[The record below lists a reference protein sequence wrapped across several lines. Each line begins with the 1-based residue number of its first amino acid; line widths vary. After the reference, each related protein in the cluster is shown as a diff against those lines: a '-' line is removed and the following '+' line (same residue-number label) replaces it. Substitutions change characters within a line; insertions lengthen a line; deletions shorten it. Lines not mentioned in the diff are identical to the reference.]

1 MAGVRPSDT
10 PATSPHAP
18 DAVDVSVLVP
28 VRDEALNL
36 AATAASMQAQQ
47 FPGEIEFIFA
57 DGRSSDDTLEILH
70 DLAARDRRIRVVDNP
85 ERLTPHGLNV
95 CLREARGTFVARM
108 DGHAQYPSD
117 YLARGV
123 ERLGRGDVAWVSGP
137 QLPRG
142 EGWWSSR
149 VTLALQSTLGRGGSR
164 RWQPDS
170 GSDAADELPITSG
183 SGVFLGVWRRSTLLE
198 LDGWDEGWA
207 ANQDVELAARI
218 EARGERI
225 VSLASMGAFYIPR
238 NSPRSLFRQY
248 FRYGFFRVKTS
259 RRHPDALRLS
269 HLGTPCIVAA
279 LLASSLPAG
288 APVRRRIRTAARAA
302 SGAYGL
308 TVLTATAR
316 VARRGEP
323 LDWVLVP
330 GVLAVMHVSWG
341 VGFIAGCWCLGP
353 PTEGLKGVVRGLRA
367 RVGGPSRPRQRR
379 PAEARPGSA

>member
-1 MAGVRPSDT
+1 MAGVRPSDM
-10 PATSPHAP
+10 PAGGAHAP

-70 DLAARDRRIRVVDNP
+70 DLAARDHRIRVVDNP
-85 ERLTPHGLNV
+85 ERLTPHGLNI

-108 DGHAQYPSD
+108 DGHAQYPRD

-123 ERLGRGDVAWVSGP
+123 ERLSRGDVAWVSGP

-142 EGWWSSR
+142 EGWWSAR

-164 RWQPDS
+164 RWQADS
-170 GSDAADELPITSG
+170 GSDAAGEVPITSA

-207 ANQDVELAARI
+207 ANQDVELAARV

-225 VSLASMGAFYIPR
+225 ISLASMGAFYIPR
-238 NSPRSLFRQY
+238 NSPLSLFRQY
-248 FRYGFFRVKTS
+248 YRYGFFRVKTC

-269 HLGTPCIVAA
+269 HLGTPCVVAS
-279 LLASSLPAG
+279 LLVSSLPG
-288 APVRRRIRTAARAA
+288 RAPLWRRIRTTARAA
-302 SGAYGL
+302 SAAYGV
-308 TVLTATAR
+308 TVLTATRR

-323 LDWVLVP
+323 LDWILVP

-341 VGFIAGCWCLGP
+341 VGFIAGCRRLGP
-353 PTEGLKGVVRGLRA
+353 PTEGLKRVTQGLRA
-367 RVGGPSRPRQRR
+367 RVGGPRRPRPR
-379 PAEARPGSA
+379 PAEARPGPA